1 MKKILLGISLVCFGL
16 TSFAQ
21 SNTEVL
27 LDDNSQQRVEIG
39 NDSVTNVIN
48 AYTELE
54 PQLLADIDWLN
65 YTPVN
70 RDKKVR
76 LDKSRFVLMWMSGS
90 PTVSI
95 KIDDRVMNFSRLQ
108 PWAIL
113 AYMMGW
119 TKYSLENDYS
129 IDQVKCTAAGI
140 NNMVA
145 YYRRNKDDLTKDKEV
160 DRLAVMVDTKTLDNH
175 LQKIFN
181 D

>member
-1 MKKILLGISLVCFGL
+1 MLLGISFLCLGL

-21 SNTEVL
+21 SGNEVL
-27 LDDNSQQRVEIG
+27 LDDSSVQTVAIG
-39 NDSVTNVIN
+39 NDSATLVIN

-54 PQLLADIDWLN
+54 PQLLADIEWLN

-70 RDKKVR
+70 RDKAVQQ
-76 LDKSRFVLMWMSGS
+76 DKSRFVLMWMSGS

-140 NNMVA
+140 NNMVG
-145 YYRRNKDDLTKDKEV
+145 YYRRNKEDLSKDKEV
-160 DRLAVMVDTKTLDNH
+160 DRLAVMVDTKTLENH
-175 LQKIFN
+175 LRKVLQ

>member
-1 MKKILLGISLVCFGL
+1 MKKILLGMSLFCFAL

-21 SNTEVL
+21 SNNGVL
-27 LDDNSQQRVEIG
+27 LDDNSIQAVEIES
-39 NDSVTNVIN
+39 DSITHVIN

-76 LDKSRFVLMWMSGS
+76 QDKSRFVLMWMSGS

-145 YYRRNKDDLTKDKEV
+145 YYRRNKEDLPKDKEV
-160 DRLAVMVDTKTLDNH
+160 ERLAVMVDTKTLDNH